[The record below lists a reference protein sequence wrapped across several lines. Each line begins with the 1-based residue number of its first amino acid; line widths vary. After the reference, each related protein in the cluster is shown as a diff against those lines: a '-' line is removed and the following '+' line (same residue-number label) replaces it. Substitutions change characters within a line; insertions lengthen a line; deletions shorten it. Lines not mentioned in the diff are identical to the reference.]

1 MSQKYKRRGQ
11 NSTDVTL
18 HKKSYCEMTHKK
30 SYSDN
35 QTCDSDKKTEL
46 FFVLLLWLLTL
57 LGAVLIIMLGCIS
70 RDYYLCDWNYLVH
83 RFPDSFFIY
92 TFIPILIAI
101 VLNHNS
107 GLIWLKIMKWFLPIS
122 MILLFIKPDLFLL
135 AISLSVAI
143 LIYAIKKSG

>member
-1 MSQKYKRRGQ
+1 MNKKSGQ
-11 NSTDVTL
+11 DPVDVTL
-18 HKKSYCEMTHKK
+18 DKKRYCEMTNKK
-30 SYSDN
+30 SYSDIH
-35 QTCDSDKKTEL
+35 TSVSGISDKKTEL

-83 RFPDSFFIY
+83 RFPDSFFMY

-107 GLIWLKIMKWFLPIS
+107 GLIWLKIMKWFLPVA
-122 MILLFIKPDLFLL
+122 MIFLFIEPDLFFL

-143 LIYAIKKSG
+143 LIYAVKKGG